1 MITIS
6 AVRCPNNARPEKAV
20 AREFR
25 MATFQWSSNFVTNLP
40 KVDEQHRRLVDLINA
55 LGDHLSRD
63 EIDESELDA
72 LFREL
77 IDYTDY
83 HFSEEERMM
92 RRAGLDRRHVD
103 RHSDSHRRFLHDIK
117 LLKNGDGAQARD
129 IASRTLDYLVYWLSY
144 HILGQ
149 DQNMARQIESVNS
162 GLDASAAFEAQE
174 RAQDAAVEPLLQ
186 TLNALLTQLFSRN
199 QSLQELNRSLELRVD
214 ERTRALSEANA
225 RLKALSLE
233 DALTGLSNRRH
244 AMLQLEA
251 LWGECEVLAALMID
265 ADNFKQVNDHHG
277 HAAGDAVLQELAK
290 TLKHSVRTDD
300 LVFRLG
306 GDEFLVLCPNT
317 DLAGAGTVA
326 EHLRQCVGAL
336 HVATGDGFWTS
347 SISIGIAGRTASMQ
361 DRHELMKAADDSVYR
376 AKRAGRNCIRSAAPA
391 PAI

>member
-1 MITIS
+1 
-6 AVRCPNNARPEKAV
+6 
-20 AREFR
+20 

-129 IASRTLDYLVYWLSY
+129 IASRTLDYLVHWLSY

>member
-1 MITIS
+1 
-6 AVRCPNNARPEKAV
+6 
-20 AREFR
+20 

-40 KVDEQHRRLVDLINA
+40 KVDEQHRHLVDLINA
-55 LGDHLSRD
+55 LGDHLGND

-92 RRAGLDRRHVD
+92 RRVGLDPRHVD
-103 RHSDSHRRFLHDIK
+103 RHADSHKRFLHDIE

-129 IASRTLDYLVYWLSY
+129 IASRTLDYLVHWLSY

-149 DQNMARQIESVNS
+149 DQNMARQIEDVNS
-162 GLDASAAFEAQE
+162 GLDPRAAFKAQE
-174 RAQDAAVEPLLQ
+174 REQDAAIEPLLQ
-186 TLNALLTQLFSRN
+186 TLNGLLTQLFSRN
-199 QSLQELNRSLELRVD
+199 RSLQALNRSLELRVD

-225 RLKALSLE
+225 RLEALSLE

-244 AMLQLEA
+244 AMMQLEA
-251 LWGECEVLAALMID
+251 LWAECQVLAALMID
-265 ADNFKQVNDHHG
+265 ADNFKQVNDRHG
-277 HAAGDAVLQELAK
+277 HAAGDSVLKELAK

-317 DLAGAGTVA
+317 DLAGAGKVA
-326 EHLRQCVGAL
+326 EHLRQCVAGL
-336 HVATGDGFWTS
+336 RVATGNDFWDS
-347 SISIGIAGRTASMQ
+347 SISIGMAARSPSMQ
-361 DRHELMKAADDSVYR
+361 NHHELIKAADDSVYC
-376 AKRAGRNCIRSAAPA
+376 AKRAGRNCIRSAST
-391 PAI
+391 AI